1 MLDKFENQVHASVD
15 LQIRKILVPIDCSEG
30 SSYNAT
36 SFAVALAK
44 KYNSEVCLVGII
56 STNIWNYFMM
66 PNEGSTAPLYLMRR
80 IEEEGRQTLLS
91 ASRLVE
97 ENSICT
103 SVQMS
108 YGRPASK
115 ILEVVKRRNIDLI
128 VMENDSPDI
137 FTRLFCGSTC
147 TDIIN
152 NAPCPVLVVNDKC
165 KGGCPHENSKS
176 RHM

>member
-1 MLDKFENQVHASVD
+1 MLDELENRIRTPVD

-56 STNIWNYFMM
+56 PTNIWNYFIMS
-66 PNEGSTAPLYLMRR
+66 NEGSSAPLYLMRR
-80 IEEEGRQTLLS
+80 IEKESRETLLS

-115 ILEVVKRRNIDLI
+115 ILEVAKRRNIDLI
-128 VMENDSPDI
+128 VMENDPPNI
-137 FTRLFCGSTC
+137 FTRLFCGGTC

-165 KGGCPHENSKS
+165 KSGCFHKKSNSFN
-176 RHM
+176 M